1 MLCVG
6 FYETTTGGN
15 AKKGEKAVTV
25 EVNLRRNRDGRQ
37 TRSAPLPA
45 SDARPANS
53 PLARIVP
60 TMSLLRW
67 TTAASLI
74 ALAPCQA
81 QSAMSPTDTSS
92 PPPAAAADVRSMDA
106 IMHAYYDVISGP
118 AGNRDWNRFYSL
130 FVPGGRLIR
139 TSRAAPDSTPRTV
152 VMTPQEFAQK
162 LGPYFAKNSFY
173 EKEISSH
180 SVDTFG
186 AITQRFSTYA
196 SMDATGDAKPSGRGI
211 YSAQLFNDG
220 KRWYIVTMYWDNE
233 HPGTA
238 SPSRYLSSK

>member
-1 MLCVG
+1 
-6 FYETTTGGN
+6 
-15 AKKGEKAVTV
+15 
-25 EVNLRRNRDGRQ
+25 
-37 TRSAPLPA
+37 
-45 SDARPANS
+45 
-53 PLARIVP
+53 
-60 TMSLLRW
+60 MSLLRW
-67 TTAASLI
+67 TTAASLL

-81 QSAMSPTDTSS
+81 QNAM
-92 PPPAAAADVRSMDA
+92 PAAAADVRSLDA

-130 FVPGGRLIR
+130 WMPGGRLIQ
-139 TSRAAPDSTPRTV
+139 TSRAAPDSTPNTT

-162 LGPYFAKNSFY
+162 LGPYFEKNAFY

-186 AITQRFSTYA
+186 AITQLFSTYA
-196 SMDATGDAKPSGRGI
+196 VLDAADDAKPKSRGI

-233 HPGTA
+233 HRGTA
-238 SPSRYLSSK
+238 IPSRYLK

>member
-1 MLCVG
+1 MLHAG
-6 FYETTTGGN
+6 FYEATTGDN
-15 AKKGEKAVTV
+15 AKKGETTVTV

-37 TRSAPLPA
+37 EPL
-45 SDARPANS
+45 R
-53 PLARIVP
+53 
-60 TMSLLRW
+60 LLRW
-67 TTAASLI
+67 TAAASLI
-74 ALAPCQA
+74 ALAPCHA
-81 QSAMSPTDTSS
+81 QSAMSQTDTSS

-130 FVPGGRLIR
+130 FVPGGRMIQ
-139 TSRAAPDSTPRTV
+139 TSRAGSDSPPRTA

-180 SVDTFG
+180 SADTFG
-186 AITQRFSTYA
+186 AITQLFSTYA
-196 SMDATGDAKPSGRGI
+196 VMDAAGDAKPSARGI

-233 HPGTA
+233 HPGNA
-238 SPSRYLSSK
+238 IPSRYLSSK

>member
-1 MLCVG
+1 M
-6 FYETTTGGN
+6 
-15 AKKGEKAVTV
+15 TV
-25 EVNLRRNRDGRQ
+25 ELNPRRNRDGRQ
-37 TRSAPLPA
+37 EALR
-45 SDARPANS
+45 
-53 PLARIVP
+53 
-60 TMSLLRW
+60 LLRW

-81 QSAMSPTDTSS
+81 QSAMSQTDMSS

-130 FVPGGRLIR
+130 FLPGGRLIQ
-139 TSRAAPDSTPRTV
+139 TNRAAPDSAPRTA
-152 VMTPQEFAQK
+152 VMSPQEFAQK
-162 LGPYFAKNSFY
+162 LGPYFANNAFY

-186 AITQRFSTYA
+186 AITQLFSTYA
-196 SMDATGDAKPSGRGI
+196 VMDAADDAKPKSRGI

-220 KRWYIVTMYWDNE
+220 KRWYVVTIYWDDE
-233 HPGTA
+233 HPGNA
-238 SPSRYLSSK
+238 IPARYLTGEATRSK

>member
-1 MLCVG
+1 
-6 FYETTTGGN
+6 
-15 AKKGEKAVTV
+15 
-25 EVNLRRNRDGRQ
+25 
-37 TRSAPLPA
+37 
-45 SDARPANS
+45 
-53 PLARIVP
+53 
-60 TMSLLRW
+60 MSLLRW

-81 QSAMSPTDTSS
+81 QSAMSQTDTSS

-118 AGNRDWNRFYSL
+118 AGNRDWDRFYSL
-130 FVPGGRLIR
+130 FVPGGRLIQ
-139 TSRAAPDSTPRTV
+139 TSRGAPDGTPRTT

-180 SVDTFG
+180 PVDTFG
-186 AITQRFSTYA
+186 AITQLFSTYA
-196 SMDATGDAKPSGRGI
+196 VMDAAGDAKPSARGI

-220 KRWYIVTMYWDNE
+220 KRWYLVSMYWDNE
-233 HPGTA
+233 RAGTA
-238 SPSRYLSSK
+238 IPSRYLSSK